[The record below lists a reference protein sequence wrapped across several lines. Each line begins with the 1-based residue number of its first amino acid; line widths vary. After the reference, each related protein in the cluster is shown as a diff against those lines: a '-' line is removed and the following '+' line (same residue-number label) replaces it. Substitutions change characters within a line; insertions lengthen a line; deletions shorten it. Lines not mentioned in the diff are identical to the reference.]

1 MKAAMAEGCSLFCVV
16 STWMTASRCDHCCA
30 QQLPVPELMEAAKLA
45 GVPLHQEHQTLLF
58 HTPYANRYASTWNQE
73 SPRSAYGLECSPRS
87 VKWRAFEAALQHGR
101 MMPQSVEAQLQ
112 KYAASDAHR
121 SRLALS
127 PIGPCLDRYNK
138 AARCSERVDNESGFR
153 TNRRFGKH

>member
-1 MKAAMAEGCSLFCVV
+1 
-16 STWMTASRCDHCCA
+16 
-30 QQLPVPELMEAAKLA
+30 MEAAKLA

-58 HTPYANRYASTWNQE
+58 QTPYANRYASTWDQE

-138 AARCSERVDNESGFR
+138 AARRSERVDNESGFR
-153 TNRRFGKH
+153 TNRGGSASTD